1 MYTGV
6 IQGVGP
12 RYCPSIEDK
21 IHRFAGKSSHQLF
34 LEPEGLTSNE
44 IYPNGISTSL
54 PFDVQLKLVH
64 SIRGLERAHIVR
76 PGYAI
81 EYDYFDP
88 RSLRASLETR
98 SLGGLF
104 FAGQINAPPDT
115 KRPQPRGF
123 LRASTLR
130 FGCRAVSLGGRNAT
144 RRTSGCWWMI
154 LSRAAFRSRI
164 ACSRAVPS
172 IA

>member
-21 IHRFAGKSSHQLF
+21 IHRFAGKSSQQLF
-34 LEPEGLTSNE
+34 LEAEGLTSNE

-88 RSLRASLETR
+88 RNLRASLETKN
-98 SLGGLF
+98 LDGLF
-104 FAGQINAPPDT
+104 FEIG
-115 KRPQPRGF
+115 
-123 LRASTLR
+123 RAS
-130 FGCRAVSLGGRNAT
+130 CRERV
-144 RRTSGCWWMI
+144 
-154 LSRAAFRSRI
+154 
-164 ACSRAVPS
+164 
-172 IA
+172 